1 MLKKNQIRTS
11 RIENLTLILIIK
23 LNAKN
28 IRLDIAEE
36 RIYELKINL
45 KKLFRMKCRN
55 EVMEN

>member
-1 MLKKNQIRTS
+1 MLKKKQIRTS

-23 LNAKN
+23 LSAKN
-28 IRLDIAEE
+28 IRLDIVEE